1 MRVKTL
7 RFREFKRFSDL
18 IITGIPETAKL
29 VVVIGPNGCG
39 KSSVFDGFARWR
51 DSKRRNA
58 LRGQSY
64 NTYYDK
70 QEKDSSEGSQVDVTL
85 HESINDYRRCV

>member
-18 IITGIPETAKL
+18 IVTGISETAKL

-39 KSSVFDGFARWR
+39 KVVCLRWIRKMAR
-51 DSKRRNA
+51 
-58 LRGQSY
+58 
-64 NTYYDK
+64 
-70 QEKDSSEGSQVDVTL
+70 
-85 HESINDYRRCV
+85 